1 MDSFSFRRLLGVT
14 GLAALLGVAAFTPSA
29 AFADDTDPA
38 APDAGPPVARL
49 SVVQGDFSIQ
59 RADSSAP
66 VGATVNAPLQQ
77 NDYVS
82 TGATGRGEIEFDGD
96 NALRVN
102 RNVQLRLINLDPQ
115 HREAQLAEGDV
126 EIRTF
131 HGVDGAAQIDTPSLS
146 VRPEDAGAL
155 RVSVTQDGQTLVTV
169 RSGTAQ
175 IFWQNGAQDVSAGT
189 TIAAVGNPDNPR
201 ITTVEN
207 VAADEFD
214 GFNRNRDANFNVAF
228 QDPNVSDQIPGTGDL
243 SQYGQWQSDPS
254 YGQVWVPQTPPDWS
268 PYTDGNWVWQP
279 TYGYTWVSYEP
290 WGWAPYHYGRW
301 YYNAAWS
308 RWAWTPPPVAY
319 GPPRY
324 APALVGFVTFGA
336 GGGFAAGAAFGGVS
350 TGFSNIGWVP
360 LAPHEIYHPYWG
372 ARGGYGPNIVNV
384 NIVNVYHNASAPRG
398 FVGVSAPAFANGQ
411 VYRHATAYAVGSV
424 NFRSATIVRGPVP
437 VAPAAGSLRF
447 ATRMPTAA
455 VRANLFADRTFAGN
469 RPVAQVASFSAQRA
483 QAVSAIRES
492 SAQEPVREL
501 PPASSLRSNQAV
513 PETPH
518 SSYASGATV
527 RSNAATLRQAAPS
540 DAWSRF
546 NATRSPASEG
556 AARETTPHYR
566 ETPQI
571 PDDRSAA
578 DANRPSYRRPSS
590 SSYARPSS
598 SSTSGGM
605 DTNRPSTSYSR
616 PNASYSRPQA
626 SYSRPDASYSRPSAS
641 YNRPNPSY
649 NNASAYGHPSA
660 AYGRPNESYS
670 RPQARPAPQQRAP
683 QPHAAAPH
691 HDPH

>member
-1 MDSFSFRRLLGVT
+1 MDSSSFFRRLIGVT
-14 GLAALLGVAAFTPSA
+14 GLAALVGVAAFIPPA
-29 AFADDTDPA
+29 AFADDADAA
-38 APDAGPPVARL
+38 APEAGPPVARL

-59 RADSSAP
+59 RADSSTP

-82 TGATGRGEIEFDGD
+82 TGATGRGEIEFDGE
-96 NALRVN
+96 NALRIDN
-102 RNVQLRLINLDPQ
+102 NVQLRLINLDPE

-146 VRPEDAGAL
+146 VRPEGAGAL
-155 RVSVTQDGQTLVTV
+155 RVSVSQDGQTRVTV

-189 TIAAVGNPDNPR
+189 TIAAAGSPDNPK
-201 ITTVEN
+201 IAAVEN

-243 SQYGQWQSDPS
+243 AQYGQWQSDPS

-301 YYNAAWS
+301 YYSAAWN
-308 RWAWTPPPVAY
+308 RWAWTPPPVAS

-324 APALVGFVTFGA
+324 APALVGFVTFG
-336 GGGFAAGAAFGGVS
+336 GVS
-350 TGFSNIGWVP
+350 AGFSTIGWVP

-372 ARGGYGPNIVNV
+372 SRAGWGPNIVNV
-384 NIVNVYHNASAPRG
+384 NIVNVYRNAAAPRG
-398 FVGVSAPAFANGQ
+398 FVGVSAQAFANGQ
-411 VYRHATAYAVGSV
+411 VYRHATAYAAGSV

-437 VAPAAGSLRF
+437 VAPTAGSLRF
-447 ATRMPTAA
+447 ATRTPTAA

-492 SAQEPVREL
+492 AAQEPVREL
-501 PPASSLRSNQAV
+501 PPAASLRSNQAV

-518 SSYASGATV
+518 ASYASGATV

-546 NATRSPASEG
+546 NETRSPASDG
-556 AARETTPHYR
+556 AARETMPQYHQTGQTPY
-566 ETPQI
+566 
-571 PDDRSAA
+571 DRSAA
-578 DANRPSYRRPSS
+578 DANRPSYSRPTSSSYSRPSS
-590 SSYARPSS
+590 S
-598 SSTSGGM
+598 
-605 DTNRPSTSYSR
+605 
-616 PNASYSRPQA
+616 
-626 SYSRPDASYSRPSAS
+626 SYSRPSAS
-641 YNRPNPSY
+641 
-649 NNASAYGHPSA
+649 
-660 AYGRPNESYS
+660 SYS
-670 RPQARPAPQQRAP
+670 RPSSSSYSRPSSSSYSRPGASYSRPSGSYTTAGSYGRPSASYSRPAAAYSRPQQSRPASPPRAA
-683 QPHAAAPH
+683 QSHAAP
-691 HDPH
+691 PPR